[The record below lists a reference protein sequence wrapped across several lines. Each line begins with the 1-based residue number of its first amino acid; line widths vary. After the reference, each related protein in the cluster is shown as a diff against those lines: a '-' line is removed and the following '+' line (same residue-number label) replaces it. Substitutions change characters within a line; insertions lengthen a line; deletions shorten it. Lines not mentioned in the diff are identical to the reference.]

1 MCYTKTNEEFSKKEE
16 REVEEM
22 KKYGFGVDVGGTTC
36 KIGLFENTGVIVD
49 KWEIKTNTENNGA
62 SILDDIVASLEDK
75 LATACISKDE
85 VEGIGIGV
93 PGPVRDDSVV
103 CSNGA
108 ACVITFQAADI
119 KKGQRLY
126 TNSGCAA
133 MGYGLPAAVGASVSE
148 PDKRIICVE
157 GDGSFMMNMQELQTI
172 VYNNLDIK
180 IFLINNNG
188 YHSIRQTQ
196 TNLFKGQPYV
206 GIGGGYGLST
216 PDFSRVIPAF
226 DIPYYRIDR
235 LDGIN
240 ETIDEVIN
248 HKGPVFCEVVVDWH
262 QNFAPKSSSKVLP
275 DGKIVSAAVD
285 DMAPFLDREEY
296 ESNHLA

>member
-1 MCYTKTNEEFSKKEE
+1 MFTTK
-16 REVEEM
+16 
-22 KKYGFGVDVGGTTC
+22 
-36 KIGLFENTGVIVD
+36 LFEELN
-49 KWEIKTNTENNGA
+49 E
-62 SILDDIVASLEDK
+62 
-75 LATACISKDE
+75 
-85 VEGIGIGV
+85 
-93 PGPVRDDSVV
+93 DDSVV

-206 GIGGGYGLST
+206 GIGGGYGLSL
-216 PDFSRVIPAF
+216 SLIH
-226 DIPYYRIDR
+226 I
-235 LDGIN
+235 
-240 ETIDEVIN
+240 
-248 HKGPVFCEVVVDWH
+248 
-262 QNFAPKSSSKVLP
+262 
-275 DGKIVSAAVD
+275 
-285 DMAPFLDREEY
+285 
-296 ESNHLA
+296 